1 MLTACYVS
9 KLKWHHPYPIN
20 SVCCARLIRIRDRA
34 GSQKKVLT
42 CILHFPSLFFRLI
55 VICSDAP
62 IHQNISFH
70 SSVYYLGTVESQ
82 TMTSAYR
89 LFLMKNNLHRFW
101 FMLFLFLVTSL
112 KNWIPPPSSRETS
125 HIQCTTL
132 NDLSQQNQRIR
143 LSPYWG
149 KQPFTAVLPIC
160 DRCLG

>member
-1 MLTACYVS
+1 MEENISGKHKTIAYTDFTDYIQTRKFEKIEANNLSQTSRDIYQMLTACYVS

-89 LFLMKNNLHRFW
+89 LFLMKNNLHRF
-101 FMLFLFLVTSL
+101 
-112 KNWIPPPSSRETS
+112 
-125 HIQCTTL
+125 
-132 NDLSQQNQRIR
+132 
-143 LSPYWG
+143 
-149 KQPFTAVLPIC
+149 
-160 DRCLG
+160 